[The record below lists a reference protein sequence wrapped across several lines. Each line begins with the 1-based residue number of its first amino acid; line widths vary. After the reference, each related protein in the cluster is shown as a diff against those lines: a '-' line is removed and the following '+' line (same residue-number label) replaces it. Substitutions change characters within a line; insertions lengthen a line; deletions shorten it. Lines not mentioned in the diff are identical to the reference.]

1 MELGTSYPLNQQK
14 GASERLRWF
23 QAAVAVH
30 PANPATR
37 NGLAVALHDN
47 GDLDGA
53 IAGYREAIKADP
65 KSALPHYNTLEQKGK
80 RDEAMKAYKRALE
93 LDSKL
98 AMAHANL
105 GRLHFREGRV
115 DEPSMPAGRRS
126 VTTQISPTA
135 TTVWASPLR
144 NRGI

>member
-1 MELGTSYPLNQQK
+1 MGGPQEFEKSCGPQTQTRIGTMFGTRSRLGMRRRWPNSPDDRRRWSNRPNSQSRRAISTPSRGNGGAKFCQAALRSRPGDFVLLMELGTSYPLNQQK

-53 IAGYREAIKADP
+53 IAGYREAIK
-65 KSALPHYNTLEQKGK
+65 
-80 RDEAMKAYKRALE
+80 
-93 LDSKL
+93 
-98 AMAHANL
+98 
-105 GRLHFREGRV
+105 
-115 DEPSMPAGRRS
+115 
-126 VTTQISPTA
+126 
-135 TTVWASPLR
+135 
-144 NRGI
+144 